1 MGYCPSRQLCH
12 KLGTENNRSRTFG
25 TYLQIKQLS
34 NVWNNGCIPV
44 GWSGSGSAIRDH
56 LDHSKSNEL
65 MNPFQSGFIG
75 SFDLPWSEWP
85 RITDP
90 DPDHLKGTHPICNVR
105 ALSKSQNLQAGPWPD
120 WSVRKLNRLVPKH
133 FVEKPCPSSSYLGFD
148 WSGWISFDKKWNS
161 YYDKNDLA
169 SSSDKWKAPLVFYP
183 MTLFR
188 LLHWFLVENALF
200 CCLQHYIQIDLW
212 DYDTLNR
219 DDFMG
224 RIQIPL
230 AFLTE
235 DTTACWYPLG
245 RSSAKDNIC
254 GEVFL
259 ELTLKASQV
268 WINILWVVMDTV
280 TLKMILMLRRI
291 TITACQW
298 TMSG

>member
-1 MGYCPSRQLCH
+1 MFGMMGAFLWDDPDHDQ
-12 KLGTENNRSRTFG
+12 RSEITWIMVD
-25 TYLQIKQLS
+25 Q
-34 NVWNNGCIPV
+34 
-44 GWSGSGSAIRDH
+44 
-56 LDHSKSNEL
+56 
-65 MNPFQSGFIG
+65 MNQWILVQSGFIS
-75 SFDLPWSEWP
+75 SFDLPWSEWS

-90 DPDHLKGTHPICNVR
+90 DQNHLKGAHLICNVR
-105 ALSKSQNLQAGPWPD
+105 ALSKSQNFQVGPWPD
-120 WSVRKLNRLVPKH
+120 QSVWQLLNRLVPKH
-133 FVEKPCPSSSYLGFD
+133 FVEKPCPSSNYLGFD
-148 WSGWISFDKKWNS
+148 WSGWISFDQKWNS

-169 SSSDKWKAPLVFYP
+169 GSSGKWKAPLVYYSI
-183 MTLFR
+183 TLFR

-280 TLKMILMLRRI
+280 TLKMILMLIRI

>member
-1 MGYCPSRQLCH
+1 M
-12 KLGTENNRSRTFG
+12 E
-25 TYLQIKQLS
+25 
-34 NVWNNGCIPV
+34 
-44 GWSGSGSAIRDH
+44 
-56 LDHSKSNEL
+56 
-65 MNPFQSGFIG
+65 
-75 SFDLPWSEWP
+75 
-85 RITDP
+85 
-90 DPDHLKGTHPICNVR
+90 R
-105 ALSKSQNLQAGPWPD
+105 ALGILPD
-120 WSVRKLNRLVPKH
+120 NIIN
-133 FVEKPCPSSSYLGFD
+133 FG
-148 WSGWISFDKKWNS
+148 
-161 YYDKNDLA
+161 
-169 SSSDKWKAPLVFYP
+169 
-183 MTLFR
+183 

-268 WINILWVVMDTV
+268 WINILWVVMGTV
-280 TLKMILMLRRI
+280 TLKMILMLIRI
-291 TITACQW
+291 VITAGQW
-298 TMSG
+298 TTSGQDDHLSRQTFGLQSSWPDMLISNRKKKIFTPVHFKRTSIFFNLWMPKGHFTKLSLWGWDMQMNHSLDVDYLQFQNQKI

>member
-1 MGYCPSRQLCH
+1 
-12 KLGTENNRSRTFG
+12 
-25 TYLQIKQLS
+25 
-34 NVWNNGCIPV
+34 
-44 GWSGSGSAIRDH
+44 
-56 LDHSKSNEL
+56 
-65 MNPFQSGFIG
+65 
-75 SFDLPWSEWP
+75 
-85 RITDP
+85 
-90 DPDHLKGTHPICNVR
+90 
-105 ALSKSQNLQAGPWPD
+105 
-120 WSVRKLNRLVPKH
+120 
-133 FVEKPCPSSSYLGFD
+133 
-148 WSGWISFDKKWNS
+148 
-161 YYDKNDLA
+161 
-169 SSSDKWKAPLVFYP
+169 

-245 RSSAKDNIC
+245 RSSTKDNIC

-280 TLKMILMLRRI
+280 TLKMILMLIRI
-291 TITACQW
+291 TIKAGQW
-298 TMSG
+298 TMSGQDDHLSGQTFGLWSFWLDMLISNRKKSFSHHYISRGQASFLNRECPKGKVIAVGLRYANESLNKSGSSSVQETLLPNMKTSYRCCCWSVLWVT